1 MSAVWF
7 LWIIRRERKMVEEKQ
22 YQLGSYESVFVTER
36 SLQRKIEDLMALNRT
51 SYREYVS
58 GEDIPLKRSYAW

>member
-1 MSAVWF
+1 
-7 LWIIRRERKMVEEKQ
+7 MVEEKQ